1 MAARISEA
9 MKLTCLSAAVLTLAL
24 VACKPSAKSESSSTT
39 TTNGTVANDRSGLLL
54 DLESKMVKG
63 KAVGSNASEKKI
75 AAAIQEIL
83 GEDGETDW
91 AAIVRVNE
99 TAKPKKVVL
108 LVRLDDLR
116 GAKKN
121 DRKEIL
127 DLFASIV
134 DDEIGPGSELAIGI
148 KGKVFFG
155 AVATRTA
162 AGSLKKTT
170 GSVVDTKP
178 LEAAVTNL

>member
-1 MAARISEA
+1 
-9 MKLTCLSAAVLTLAL
+9 MKLTYLTAAVLTLAL
-24 VACKPSAKSESSSTT
+24 VACKPSTKSESSSTT
-39 TTNGTVANDRSGLLL
+39 TTNGTVANDRSGLL

-75 AAAIQEIL
+75 AAAIQELL
-83 GEDGETDW
+83 GEEGETDW
-91 AAIVRVNE
+91 AAVVRVNE

-127 DLFASIV
+127 DLFAAIV

-162 AGSLKKTT
+162 TGSLKKTT